1 MKIVNLVNVSLLS
14 NEMQERLAKDYDL
27 SDASQHMLAQTED
40 GKFFLLK
47 DVHLASLNPPGG
59 DNDPKDVTF
68 TIKSDYLNNKE
79 LDNSVERMMLLWQS
93 YLKGEGHE

>member
-47 DVHLASLNPPGG
+47 DVHLASLTPPGT
-59 DNDPKDVTF
+59 DNDPKEITC
-68 TIKSDYLNNKE
+68 TIKSDYLNDERMN
-79 LDNSVERMMLLWQS
+79 NSVEKMLVMWQE
-93 YLKGEGHE
+93 YLKGAN